1 MKFSLNIAKIRYPIS
16 RLLILLASISESLK
30 FKKIKGKELIKKLI
44 KKILNKI
51 DNDRIKTKR
60 ILTPIIFFKPMI
72 RKNKGNNHDAIENKS
87 VITKPKPLNA
97 KYKTDSGSKISKYG
111 NSKYTFKILLAET
124 LKKNKNIKPTN
135 LLII

>member
-1 MKFSLNIAKIRYPIS
+1 MI
-16 RLLILLASISESLK
+16 
-30 FKKIKGKELIKKLI
+30 
-44 KKILNKI
+44 
-51 DNDRIKTKR
+51 RIKTKR
-60 ILTPIIFFKPMI
+60 MFAPIIFFNPII

-97 KYKTDSGSKISKYG
+97 KYKTDSGSKVSKYE

-124 LKKNKNIKPTN
+124 PKKNKNIKPTN